1 MKSYKL
7 IIIVAMAFFLGA
19 CAPAQKKST
28 PMPSY
33 GPEQYP
39 DPGAVTEADS
49 PSLFQPNRTQFLFG
63 DNRARNVGDI
73 VTVHIEESS
82 DAESRAN
89 TDYDRDNN
97 LSLGVSNF
105 FDQESMRAIPLNAAT
120 GGLMPGLGP
129 TGEIGENPMVQS
141 NSLRDFEG
149 DGTTSRGSDVQ
160 ASISAR
166 VVEVLDGGVMH
177 VEGARQIKVNNE
189 TQIIAVRGLVRSR
202 DVDSNNS
209 VSSTQ
214 LADAQIEMYG
224 EGILADQQRPGW
236 LTRVLGRVWPF

>member
-1 MKSYKL
+1 MNTYKV
-7 IIIVAMAFFLGA
+7 IIVFFAAIFLAA
-19 CAPAQKKST
+19 CAPAHKKST

-39 DPGAVTEADS
+39 DPGAITEADS
-49 PSLFQPNRTQFLFG
+49 PSLFQPHRTRFLFG

-73 VTVHIEESS
+73 VTVHIQESS

-89 TDYDRDNN
+89 TDYDRSSAMNFN
-97 LSLGVSNF
+97 SMPISAVAGGFFPGV
-105 FDQESMRAIPLNAAT
+105 
-120 GGLMPGLGP
+120 GP
-129 TGEIGENPMVQS
+129 AGTMGADPRVS
-141 NSLRDFEG
+141 SDSTSDFEG
-149 DGTTSRGSDVQ
+149 DGTTSRGSNVQ

-166 VVEVLDGGVMH
+166 VVEVMDGGVMH
-177 VEGARQIKVNNE
+177 IEGARQIKVNNE

-209 VSSTQ
+209 ISSTQ

-236 LTRVLGRVWPF
+236 LSRALGKVWPF

>member
-39 DPGAVTEADS
+39 DPDAVTEADS

-89 TDYDRDNN
+89 TEYDRDSTMD
-97 LSLGVSNF
+97 LS
-105 FDQESMRAIPLNAAT
+105 SMPISAAT
-120 GGLMPGLGP
+120 GAIFPGAGTP
-129 TGEIGENPMVQS
+129 GEMQQQFQS
-141 NSLRDFEG
+141 QSDRDFEG

-160 ASISAR
+160 ASVSAR